1 MVELGRRRRKVVRL
15 PKRRLPKIFLCP
27 NCSLEAVRVSMKKTE
42 HVADA
47 TCGNCGM
54 AATFTIVRAD
64 EPIDVYCKFTDKF
77 YAGDMTVDA

>member
-1 MVELGRRRRKVVRL
+1 
-15 PKRRLPKIFLCP
+15 
-27 NCSLEAVRVSMKKTE
+27 MKKTE